1 MKAIILL
8 AGHGTRMRP
17 LTYYINKG
25 MIPVAGRPLMEY
37 ILIKLRDQGFAEFIA
52 AVTDFP
58 EQLRHYFGDGARWD
72 VDIHYVERPQP
83 SQTAGEVAAMRELL
97 ADEEAFLV
105 HYGDIICNLDAAAM
119 ARKHLDT
126 GAAATIGVVT
136 GVRFHAGV
144 AQLDED
150 DRVVDFIEKPP
161 IGKPTHAAINI
172 FSSRVLDYCAPG
184 KDFATDVIP
193 EMIANGEKVIGYL
206 DTEAYWYDVG
216 RLSDLET
223 VSDFLAERGREW

>member
-37 ILIKLRDQGFAEFIA
+37 ILLKLRDQGFSDLIV
-52 AVTDFP
+52 AVTAFA
-58 EQLRHYFGDGARWD
+58 EQLDQYFGDGARWD
-72 VDIHYVERPQP
+72 VHIQYVQRPQP

-97 ADEEAFLV
+97 AGEEAFLV
-105 HYGDIICNLDAAAM
+105 HYGDIICNLDTAAM
-119 ARKHLDT
+119 AQEHLAAE
-126 GAAATIGVVT
+126 AAATIGLVT
-136 GVRFHAGV
+136 GIPFHAGV
-144 AQLDED
+144 AELDD
-150 DRVVDFIEKPP
+150 SGRVVSFAEKPP
-161 IGKPTHAAINI
+161 VTQPTHAAINV

-184 KDFATDVIP
+184 KDFAIDVIP
-193 EMIANGEKVIGYL
+193 EMIANGEKVIGYV
-206 DTEAYWYDVG
+206 DTDAYWYDVG

-223 VSDFLAERGREW
+223 VSDFLAELGKAW